1 MHAKQLMTALA
12 IAALSSTALVAAH
25 AASPQQP
32 SSAEN
37 RTAAATET
45 QEAHRL
51 FANWGAGYFLAP
63 TASAF
68 ASPSDSTGASGARN
82 AQSGGAIVQAKA
94 ESVRSA
100 TDAVYGIAGP
110 AILVP

>member
-1 MHAKQLMTALA
+1 MHAKQMMTALA
-12 IAALSSTALVAAH
+12 IATLSSTAWVAAH
-25 AASPQQP
+25 AASPQQA

-37 RTAAATET
+37 RAAAVTET

-63 TASAF
+63 TASAY

-82 AQSGGAIVQAKA
+82 AQSGGAIVQAKSA
-94 ESVRSA
+94 SVRSA
-100 TDAVYGIAGP
+100 TATVFGIAGP